1 MVFLA
6 VVQLKDRTKN
16 TNTYR
21 RSLMNEAVQTQKE
34 NVTKNPN
41 LVTQISVTLPMKLF
55 NYPLPQ
61 RNLNKKKGYAK

>member
-1 MVFLA
+1 
-6 VVQLKDRTKN
+6 
-16 TNTYR
+16 
-21 RSLMNEAVQTQKE
+21 MNEAVQTQKE

-41 LVTQISVTLPMKLF
+41 LVTPISVTLPMKLF